1 MFLLPL
7 LIALEASPAGAATA
21 LFSVHGLKGV
31 RSAVVVADDGS
42 GAKVLPCRDDGQA
55 PDSRIDGTWT
65 CEPFTATG
73 SKIWTA
79 LLTDGEAFRVGA
91 VPISSSRLEVVL
103 EKTGFEVVAE
113 VRPQQTVPDPDAQAA
128 GPGLI
133 LLTRMHSAVSQ
144 NAPMLQVQT
153 EDMVVQHSC
162 RDDGALFDTQLNDGL
177 FLCSGFLPGPGRGE
191 EFTTTISIRTMDGE
205 SRELATLSLMGGA
218 GIRFAEIDESS
229 EDSPETE
236 GFSLTV
242 QPRIDAD
249 EGDEPPPETE
259 GFSLTVQPG
268 SEGDEPPP
276 ETEGFSLTVQ
286 PGSEGGEPLPEVDG
300 FSPNGQPGG
309 ASAED
314 PAGASAEFE
323 PIAAAPTGATRGPV
337 NSGTPSPPPSTGF
350 QGLWRLMC
358 LVLALALGLVW
369 LRGRLMHQVPASLE
383 PIGAPRLGRI
393 GPRPAGEPIGLV
405 VTDIPS
411 ALMHLVSHL
420 SGHRRVILLGVDA
433 VPDALPVGHPVYT
446 VRNTTMADALSAT
459 HGLIRSPGAPVVVII
474 VRPGQLDPGTSVSP
488 VALTE
493 FYDAL
498 DALVWS
504 VTLQGPQDETRPNA
518 KRWVL
523 DTDGSWSE
531 G

>member
-268 SEGDEPPP
+268 
-276 ETEGFSLTVQ
+276 
-286 PGSEGGEPLPEVDG
+286 
-300 FSPNGQPGG
+300 G